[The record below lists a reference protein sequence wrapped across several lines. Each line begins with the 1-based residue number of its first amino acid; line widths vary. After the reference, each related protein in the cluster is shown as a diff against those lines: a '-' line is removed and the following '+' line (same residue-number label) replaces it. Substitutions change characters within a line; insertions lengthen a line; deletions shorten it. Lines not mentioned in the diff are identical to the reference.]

1 MQQSHETGRERAL
14 FVKRPNILLIYTDQ
28 QRYDALGINGNK
40 DVQTPHLD
48 RLAREGVNF
57 ERYFVQHPLCMP
69 SRVSFLS
76 GQYPSTLGITHMG
89 VPVPE
94 DTEVLPHYLKR
105 AGYRTANIGKLH
117 FLPHANREHRAP
129 HPAYGFDQLEIS
141 DEPGVYEDAYR
152 AWVRRKDPAQLEHLS
167 VGLPPARR
175 VYLDVM
181 GIEDEVA
188 HPPKGPLSGARFDFS
203 GPIPFPG
210 DEAVTHSAF
219 VGEQTC
225 AFIKRQGEQPFL
237 CVAGFY
243 SPHAP
248 WVVPQRFLDLYDP
261 ATFELPSYPDELQA
275 ERNEVGFLDERLRPA
290 RHGYYALVSE
300 VDHYVGQIL
309 ATLDAQGAAENTIV
323 VFTSDHG
330 EWLGEHLRYG
340 KGYPGDDAVSRVPL
354 IIRWPGGVA
363 APGRTV
369 PEITEA
375 VDVVP
380 TLLAA
385 AGLQIPPRLQGKS
398 LLPALQNGPFDGK
411 RSALMEHQ
419 GWKNLRTEA
428 YRYLVHADGSE
439 KLWASQ
445 EDPHEYHDVAA
456 EAAYSSVLAEHRRL
470 LLGRLLGLERPLERA
485 WPY

>member
-1 MQQSHETGRERAL
+1 M
-14 FVKRPNILLIYTDQ
+14 KRPNILLIYTDQ
-28 QRYDALGINGNK
+28 QRWDALGAGGNP
-40 DVQTPHLD
+40 DVQTPNLD
-48 RLAREGVNF
+48 RLAAEGVNF
-57 ERYFVQHPLCMP
+57 DRYFVQNPVCMP

-94 DTEVLPHYLKR
+94 DVTILPHYLKP

-117 FLPHANREHRAP
+117 FLPHANREHRDP
-129 HPAYGFDQLEIS
+129 HPAYGFDHLEIS

-152 AWVRRKDPAQLEHLS
+152 AWARAKDASQLEHLS

-175 VYLDVM
+175 TYLDVM
-181 GIEDEVA
+181 RLEDEVT
-188 HPPKGPLSGARFDFS
+188 HPQKGPLGGARFDFS
-203 GPIPFPG
+203 GPILFPG
-210 DEAVTHSAF
+210 DEAFTHSAF

-225 AFIKRQGEQPFL
+225 AFLEGQSQRPFL
-237 CVAGFY
+237 CIAGFY

-261 ATFELPSYPDELQA
+261 ATFRLPDYPDDVQA
-275 ERNEVGFLDERLRPA
+275 ERNAAGFSEARSRSA
-290 RHGYYALVSE
+290 RHGYYAMVSE
-300 VDHYVGQIL
+300 VDHYVGEIL
-309 ATLDAQGAAENTIV
+309 EALEARGLAGNTIV

-330 EWLGEHLRYG
+330 EWLGEHLKYG

-363 APGRTV
+363 SPGRTV
-369 PEITEA
+369 RSIVEA

-385 AGLQIPPRLQGKS
+385 AGLQVPPRLQGQS
-398 LLPALQNGPFDGK
+398 LLPALHNRFFEGK
-411 RSALMEHQ
+411 GSALMEHH
-419 GWKNLRTEA
+419 GWKNLRTDR
-428 YRYLVHADGSE
+428 YRYLVHTDGSE
-439 KLWASQ
+439 GLWDVQ
-445 EDPHEYHDVAA
+445 EDPHEYRNVANEPDYQA
-456 EAAYSSVLAEHRRL
+456 VLAEHRL
-470 LLGRLLGLERPLERA
+470 IVLERLLGLERPLARS